1 MGHENLCFVS
11 GYPNDCFAAVKRSR
25 GLHVRMNPV
34 RKAWPHSFVRFL
46 AACSLAFL
54 ATGCVP
60 RDVSQYVGKDPYIVF
75 PTDQVVDQ
83 SLMQPD
89 ESHPG
94 ADWGLSL
101 VWEGDHYLLTADQ
114 NVTPGGL
121 QQSWRVR
128 AVQRIPLLKY
138 NQILAMGTCKDGSG
152 SLSRVV
158 AVVNYDHTKQWFDDI
173 DSAWAFDPA
182 QGAFVD
188 YPLQGLKCEN
198 RLYGTDLSPPPPL
211 FLAPATNT
219 APAAATAQAP
229 KPPSR

>member
-1 MGHENLCFVS
+1 MS
-11 GYPNDCFAAVKRSR
+11 PVKRAAP
-25 GLHVRMNPV
+25 HPYVRP
-34 RKAWPHSFVRFL
+34 L
-46 AACSLAFL
+46 IACSLAFL
-54 ATGCVP
+54 AMGCAP
-60 RDVSQYVGKDPYIVF
+60 RDVSQYMGKDPYTVF
-75 PTDQVVDQ
+75 PADQVVDQ

-138 NQILAMGTCKDGSG
+138 NQMLAMGTCKDAGG
-152 SLSRVV
+152 RLSRVV
-158 AVVNYDHTKQWFDDI
+158 AVVNYDHSKQWFDDI
-173 DSAWAFDPA
+173 DSAWAFDPTRA
-182 QGAFVD
+182 AFIE
-188 YPLQGLKCEN
+188 YPLQGLQCEN

-211 FLAPATNT
+211 FLAPA
-219 APAAATAQAP
+219 AATAQAP
-229 KPPSR
+229 GPPSR